1 MGNKKRI
8 LTGDRPT
15 GRLHIG
21 HYVGSLR
28 RRVELQNSGE
38 FDEIYIMIADAQ
50 ALTDNY
56 DNPGKIRETRRTI
69 ARVLTIMNEN
79 KQQGE

>member
-1 MGNKKRI
+1 MVI
-8 LTGDRPT
+8 LRSKEIRELSPSDMQAKLNE
-15 GRLHIG
+15 LHAE
-21 HYVGSLR
+21 YDTLVGKGA
-28 RRVELQNSGE
+28 VAGV
-38 FDEIYIMIADAQ
+38 
-50 ALTDNY
+50 

>member
-1 MGNKKRI
+1 MVI
-8 LTGDRPT
+8 LRCKEIRELSPSDMQAKLNE
-15 GRLHIG
+15 LHAE
-21 HYVGSLR
+21 YDTLVGKGA
-28 RRVELQNSGE
+28 VAGV
-38 FDEIYIMIADAQ
+38 
-50 ALTDNY
+50 

>member
-1 MGNKKRI
+1 MVI
-8 LTGDRPT
+8 LRSKEIRELSPSDMQAKLNE
-15 GRLHIG
+15 LHAE
-21 HYVGSLR
+21 YDSLVGKGA
-28 RRVELQNSGE
+28 VAGV
-38 FDEIYIMIADAQ
+38 
-50 ALTDNY
+50 

>member
-1 MGNKKRI
+1 MVI
-8 LTGDRPT
+8 LRSKEIRDLSPSDMQAKLNE
-15 GRLHIG
+15 LHAE
-21 HYVGSLR
+21 YDSLVGKGA
-28 RRVELQNSGE
+28 VAGV
-38 FDEIYIMIADAQ
+38 
-50 ALTDNY
+50 

>member
-1 MGNKKRI
+1 MVI
-8 LTGDRPT
+8 LRSKEIRELSPSDLQTKLNE
-15 GRLHIG
+15 LHAE
-21 HYVGSLR
+21 YDTLVGKGA
-28 RRVELQNSGE
+28 VSGV
-38 FDEIYIMIADAQ
+38 
-50 ALTDNY
+50 

>member
-1 MGNKKRI
+1 LEAKLNE
-8 LTGDRPT
+8 
-15 GRLHIG
+15 LHAEYNTLISKG
-21 HYVGSLR
+21 HV
-28 RRVELQNSGE
+28 SGV
-38 FDEIYIMIADAQ
+38 
-50 ALTDNY
+50 

>member
-1 MGNKKRI
+1 MVI
-8 LTGDRPT
+8 LRSKEIRELSPSDMQAKLNE
-15 GRLHIG
+15 LHAE
-21 HYVGSLR
+21 YDALVGKGA
-28 RRVELQNSGE
+28 VAG
-38 FDEIYIMIADAQ
+38 I
-50 ALTDNY
+50 

>member
-1 MGNKKRI
+1 MVI
-8 LTGDRPT
+8 LRSKEIRDLSPSDLETKLAE
-15 GRLHIG
+15 LHAECDTLVSKG
-21 HYVGSLR
+21 AVAG
-28 RRVELQNSGE
+28 V
-38 FDEIYIMIADAQ
+38 
-50 ALTDNY
+50 

>member
-1 MGNKKRI
+1 MVI
-8 LTGDRPT
+8 LRSKEIRELSPSDMQAKLNE
-15 GRLHIG
+15 LHAEYDTLIG
-21 HYVGSLR
+21 KGAVAG
-28 RRVELQNSGE
+28 V
-38 FDEIYIMIADAQ
+38 
-50 ALTDNY
+50 

>member
-1 MGNKKRI
+1 MVI
-8 LTGDRPT
+8 LRSKEIWELSPSDMQAKLNE
-15 GRLHIG
+15 LHAEYDTLIG
-21 HYVGSLR
+21 KGAVAG
-28 RRVELQNSGE
+28 V
-38 FDEIYIMIADAQ
+38 
-50 ALTDNY
+50 

>member
-1 MGNKKRI
+1 MVI
-8 LTGDRPT
+8 LRSRELRELSASDLEAKLNE
-15 GRLHIG
+15 LHAE
-21 HYVGSLR
+21 YDTLVSKGS
-28 RRVELQNSGE
+28 VAGV
-38 FDEIYIMIADAQ
+38 
-50 ALTDNY
+50 